1 MILLPIAAASA
12 VIGSGNDL
20 LAACVA
26 DEGQRACA
34 AMILGVAN
42 GAMLA
47 AQDAHQ
53 KVICPRVGLRP
64 DDLIVAVRKYL
75 DAHPE
80 TRSKPAPLLVY
91 RALKEALPC
100 PEG

>member
-64 DDLIVAVRKYL
+64 EDLIVAVRKYL

>member
-42 GAMLA
+42 GATLA

-64 DDLIVAVRKYL
+64 EDLIVAVRKYL